1 MNIII
6 DKYILIDTGPII
18 NPPKKKQENKK
29 QFKKNNLI
37 TSFIKIELILK
48 NLYMT
53 FLYLSPQIKL

>member
-53 FLYLSPQIKL
+53 FLYLSLQIKL